1 MTAVSDLYYV
11 SSDGDVLDQV
21 VSQHYG
27 DTLDGKVEA
36 VLAAN
41 PGLAG
46 LGAVLGAGVRI
57 TLPDL
62 SDTQANETAQLW
74 G

>member
-1 MTAVSDLYYV
+1 MTAVSELSYV
-11 SSDGDVLDQV
+11 SSDGDVLDAIV
-21 VSQHYG
+21 AAHYG
-27 DTLDGKVEA
+27 DILDGKVEA

-41 PGLAG
+41 PGLAA
-46 LGAVLGAGVRI
+46 LGAVLEAGVRI

-62 SDTQANETAQLW
+62 STSERMETEALW